1 MIGNLARATWR
12 SAQVAAALVAVLVP
26 FAFAVTNVLFEVVMA
41 TGCGL
46 AVGIGLSLRTG
57 EQIGRS
63 AGILI
68 GTVTGI
74 ATVLL
79 AGLFPGTAVIWIVPL
94 LLALAVGMVDGLGT
108 SRLRE
113 YREAG
118 KEALIIG
125 SPSRC
130 LGWRASTAV
139 FQVFPR
145 RSLWPAPE
153 GACSRP

>member
-12 SAQVAAALVAVLVP
+12 SAQVAAALVVVLVP
-26 FAFAVTNVLFEVVMA
+26 FAFAVTNVLLEVVMA

-46 AVGIGLSLRTG
+46 AVGIGLGLRTG

-79 AGLFPGTAVIWIVPL
+79 AGLMPGTAVIWIVPP

-108 SRLRE
+108 SRLR
-113 YREAG
+113 G
-118 KEALIIG
+118 
-125 SPSRC
+125 
-130 LGWRASTAV
+130 
-139 FQVFPR
+139 
-145 RSLWPAPE
+145 
-153 GACSRP
+153 